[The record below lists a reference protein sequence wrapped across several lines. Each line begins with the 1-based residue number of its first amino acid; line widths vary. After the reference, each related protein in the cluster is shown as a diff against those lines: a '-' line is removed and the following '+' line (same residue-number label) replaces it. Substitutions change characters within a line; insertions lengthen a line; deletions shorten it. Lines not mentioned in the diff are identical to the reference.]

1 VLVVDPTISSV
12 IAITSL
18 ALVSACSVTD
28 ILSRRIPNQ
37 FLVTALALAL
47 ICHGYDSGAIGLIK
61 STLGL
66 FIGMAMLMPF
76 YLLGGTGAG
85 DVKLLGVVGAL
96 LGAQGVLVAGA
107 ATFVCGGLLGG
118 AWILWRIIDAY
129 FKAQFLSYTQLKSV
143 GLFPMIGL
151 MPQVKIRGTSF
162 PYAPAIAS
170 GTYIAIWYFDLLR
183 PAAGQ

>member
-1 VLVVDPTISSV
+1 VLVIDPTISSV
-12 IAITSL
+12 IAITAL

-37 FLVTALALAL
+37 FLVAALSLAL
-47 ICHGYDSGAIGLIK
+47 ICHGYDSGASGLFNSI
-61 STLGL
+61 LGL
-66 FIGMAMLMPF
+66 GIGMAMLLPF

-96 LGAQGVLVAGA
+96 LGTQGVFIAGP

-118 AWILWRIIDAY
+118 AWILWRILDAY
-129 FKAQFLSYTQLKSV
+129 FRAQFLSLTQLKSV
-143 GLFPMIGL
+143 GLLPMIGL

-162 PYAPAIAS
+162 PYAPAIAC